1 MLRKNKQLSRTYLCA
16 YLAWLFG
23 CWIPPLL
30 VSRDSGALAI
40 VLVVLD
46 CLVLAALITSHVFK
60 NLNKDKLFTYFSLP
74 SLGLVC
80 LLSIAGLVIEGIF
93 TAQGQPAPWPWVAAG
108 LSTLFSILICLF
120 YYFGI
125 RRFKKPDS
133 II

>member
-46 CLVLAALITSHVFK
+46 CLIVAALITSHVFK
-60 NLNKDKLFTYFSLP
+60 NLNKNKLFFMISIPSLVLVVLL
-74 SLGLVC
+74 SILGLV
-80 LLSIAGLVIEGIF
+80 LEGVF
-93 TAQGQPAPWPWVAAG
+93 TAQGQPAPWPWIAG
-108 LSTLFSILICLF
+108 GFSTLMSILVVVF
-120 YYFGI
+120 YYFGA
-125 RRFKKPDS
+125 RRFLKPEDN
-133 II
+133 I

>member
-46 CLVLAALITSHVFK
+46 CLIVAALITSHVFK
-60 NLNKDKLFTYFSLP
+60 NLNKNKLFFMISIPSLVLVVLL
-74 SLGLVC
+74 SILGLV
-80 LLSIAGLVIEGIF
+80 LEGVF
-93 TAQGQPAPWPWVAAG
+93 TAQGQPAPWPWIAG
-108 LSTLFSILICLF
+108 GFSTLMSILVCLF
-120 YYFGI
+120 YYFGAHS
-125 RRFKKPDS
+125 FLKPEEK
-133 II
+133 I